1 MSDSAP
7 PDTSG
12 LRPVPAIGPVE
23 SRGPWRTAALVAV
36 VLTVAL
42 ALLAVRASGVL
53 REESPLPPLPEV
65 AAVVPGIVRGA
76 EPTDADLQRLR
87 DDYDVRAVVA
97 VGGSSVETRAATQA
111 LGMALHDV
119 AVDPTTEV
127 PPADAVSALVEF
139 LHQSAPDRGRDGGGL
154 VYVYD
159 VTGTGPV
166 VVTTLML
173 ALLDGQ
179 PLASVLDALAPD
191 VRAALTP
198 AARTALAQVAA
209 APSAPAE
216 AGPYAALS
224 GVRL

>member
-7 PDTSG
+7 PDPSG
-12 LRPVPAIGPVE
+12 RRPVPAIGPVE
-23 SRGPWRTAALVAV
+23 WRGPRRTAALLAV
-36 VLTVAL
+36 VVTVAL

-65 AAVVPGIVRGA
+65 AAVAPGIVRGA

-97 VGGSSVETRAATQA
+97 VGGSSVEAQAAAQA

-139 LHQSAPDRGRDGGGL
+139 LHRTAPDRGRDDGL

-179 PLASVLDALAPD
+179 PLASALDALAPD
-191 VRAALTP
+191 VRSALTP

-209 APSAPAE
+209 APSDPAA
-216 AGPYAALS
+216 AGPYGALS

>member
-7 PDTSG
+7 PDPSG

-23 SRGPWRTAALVAV
+23 WRGPRRTAALLAV
-36 VLTVAL
+36 VVTVAL

-65 AAVVPGIVRGA
+65 AAVAPGIVRGA

-97 VGGSSVETRAATQA
+97 VGGSSVEAQAATQA

-119 AVDPTTEV
+119 AVIR
-127 PPADAVSALVEF
+127 PPRSAGGRGLRVGGV
-139 LHQSAPDRGRDGGGL
+139 LRQSAPAAA
-154 VYVYD
+154 
-159 VTGTGPV
+159 GTA
-166 VVTTLML
+166 VVTSTSTSHRYRS
-173 ALLDGQ
+173 GGRH
-179 PLASVLDALAPD
+179 DAHAGAPR
-191 VRAALTP
+191 RATAGVG
-198 AARTALAQVAA
+198 ARRSRARRPGGPDTSRADSGLPQVAA
-209 APSAPAE
+209 APRRSRGG
-216 AGPYAALS
+216 GPYAALS